1 MASKT
6 SRQIIWL
13 LASIVILSALF
24 GLLLPTKLL
33 RLLPVISSI
42 VSLQFAYDEYGFLS
56 CWTIRQYRVQANEL
70 LPLWFTN
77 WGPWGTNVVF
87 GSFTLS
93 LASGISNAV
102 TTWNG
107 TGAQSVVL
115 FYMAGTLFAAGHL
128 LIYGPRAID
137 LLARIRRNDAN
148 ASSTASLELW
158 LEMHLTR
165 SLVLDLPAVV
175 CFISGF
181 LLATE
186 SVV

>member
-6 SRQIIWL
+6 SQQIIWIL
-13 LASIVILSALF
+13 VSIAVLSTLF
-24 GLLLPTKLL
+24 GLILPTKLL
-33 RLLPVISSI
+33 RLLPAISSI
-42 VSLQFAYDEYGFLS
+42 VSLQFAYDEYAFLS
-56 CWTIRQYRVQANEL
+56 CWTLRQYRVQANEL

-77 WGPWGTNVVF
+77 WGPWGTKVVF

-93 LASGISNAV
+93 LASGIANAV
-102 TTWNG
+102 TSWNG
-107 TGAQSVVL
+107 TGAQTVVL

-128 LIYGPRAID
+128 LIFGPKALG

-165 SLVLDLPAVV
+165 SLVVDLPAVV
-175 CFISGF
+175 CFITGL
-181 LLATE
+181 LLAME

>member
-13 LASIVILSALF
+13 LVSIIILSSLF

-42 VSLQFAYDEYGFLS
+42 VSLQFAYDEYAFLS

-77 WGPWGTNVVF
+77 WGPWGTKVVF

-93 LASGISNAV
+93 LASGIANAV
-102 TTWNG
+102 TS
-107 TGAQSVVL
+107 GAWSVVL
-115 FYMAGTLFAAGHL
+115 FYSAGTLFAAGHL
-128 LIYGPRAID
+128 LIYGPKAID
-137 LLARIRRNDAN
+137 LLARIRRNDAD

-158 LEMHLTR
+158 LEMHLAR
-165 SLVLDLPAVV
+165 SLVLDLPAAG
-175 CFISGF
+175 CFITGF

-186 SVV
+186 SVI